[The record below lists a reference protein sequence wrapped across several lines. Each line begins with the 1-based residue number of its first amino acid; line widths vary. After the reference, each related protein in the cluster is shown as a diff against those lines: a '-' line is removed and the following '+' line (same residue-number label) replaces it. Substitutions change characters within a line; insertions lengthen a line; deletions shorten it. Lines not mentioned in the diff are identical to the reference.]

1 MNNGYFFIIV
11 SAILFGTTGIA
22 IGFIGDNINPFLLTF
37 YRSLIGAITLMII
50 CPLVDPNTFNL
61 KDRNYKEDFTIGF
74 LISLSTILVI
84 LAYQQSSIALVT
96 ILTHIY
102 PAVTI
107 VLATIFLSEKL
118 SQNKVISILIALIG
132 IIIVNPISKFS
143 EEGLGII
150 YSLLSAL
157 VTSILII
164 YMRKTKTR
172 RSLGSTF
179 WFFLF
184 GSLLTLPSIYFYQP
198 IVELSMG
205 AVLGTLW
212 IGVVG
217 VGLAY
222 LYYDK
227 SFEYADAGV
236 VSIISIVFTPLITI
250 IGSIILLGEELNIRV
265 FIGAFFLL
273 LSAASLQFF
282 TKIQLH
288 TKYRPEHIK
297 STLYLRFKRLLRRK
311 IEEQKAENNS

>member
-22 IGFIGDNINPFLLTF
+22 IGFIGDEINPFLLTF

-50 CPLVDPNTFNL
+50 CPLVDSNTFNL
-61 KDRNYKEDFTIGF
+61 KERNFKEDFIIGF
-74 LISLSTILVI
+74 LITLSTLLLII
-84 LAYQQSSIALVT
+84 AYQKSSIALVT
-96 ILTHIY
+96 IITHIY
-102 PAVTI
+102 PALTV
-107 VLATIFLSEKL
+107 VLAAIFLNEKL
-118 SQNKVISILIALIG
+118 TQNKLVSIIIALIG
-132 IIIVNPISKFS
+132 IIIVNPVSKFG
-143 EEGLGII
+143 EEGAGII
-150 YSLLSAL
+150 YSLLVAL
-157 VTSILII
+157 VSSILII

-184 GSLLTLPSIYFYQP
+184 GTILTLPSLYFYET
-198 IVELSMG
+198 ISTLSMS

-212 IGVVG
+212 VGVVG

-250 IGSIILLGEELNIRV
+250 VGSILLLGEELNVRV
-265 FIGAFFLL
+265 FVGAFFLL

-282 TKIQLH
+282 SKIQLH
-288 TKYRPEHIK
+288 SKYRPEYIK
-297 STLYLRFKRLLRRK
+297 STLYLRFKRLIRRK
-311 IEEQKAENNS
+311 IEEHKEENS

>member
-1 MNNGYFFIIV
+1 MNGYFFIIV

-22 IGFIGDNINPFLLTF
+22 IGFIGDEINPFLLTF

-50 CPLVDPNTFNL
+50 CPLVDQNTFNL
-61 KDRNYKEDFTIGF
+61 KERNFKDDFIIGF
-74 LISLSTILVI
+74 LIATSTILLI
-84 LAYQQSSIALVT
+84 FAYQQSSIALVT

-102 PAVTI
+102 PALTV
-107 VLATIFLSEKL
+107 VLAAIFLSEKL
-118 SQNKVISILIALIG
+118 TQNKIVSIIIALIG

-150 YSLLSAL
+150 FSLSVAL
-157 VTSILII
+157 VTSVLII
-164 YMRKTKTR
+164 FMRKTKTR
-172 RSLGSTF
+172 RTLGSTF

-184 GSLLTLPSIYFYQP
+184 GTILTLPSLYFY
-198 IVELSMG
+198 EELGNLSMG
-205 AVLGTLW
+205 AVLGSLW

-236 VSIISIVFTPLITI
+236 ISIISIVFTPLITI
-250 IGSIILLGEELNIRV
+250 IGSIILLGEELNLRV
-265 FIGAFFLL
+265 FIGALFLL
-273 LSAASLQFF
+273 LSAAALQFF

-288 TKYRPEHIK
+288 SKYRPEHIK
-297 STLYLRFKRLLRRK
+297 NTLYLRFKRLLRRK
-311 IEEQKAENNS
+311 IEEHKTENNS